1 MSASLSFVVSD
12 ASLVSS
18 VCSPFPFP
26 LFIYIFIYKVRESG
40 LTWVFYYYF
49 FCNYYYYYHYCWKV
63 ELEEKK
69 KGFNILK
76 LLFWIFCESMG
87 AVDSQKKNQPTTTKK
102 LCDRQNKNK
111 QKVVFWFW
119 FLFWFCFFL
128 FFYFFL
134 QGWCGIHSGF
144 QKNSDWKRSIQK
156 MCKKKKQRQT
166 RNQPILRIRFY
177 WNHQAPLAGWPELFV
192 SIKETIQTRFS
203 TTGSPSILPQSYL
216 LELKKKKK
224 YQLKMLSSFE

>member
-26 LFIYIFIYKVRESG
+26 LFIYISIYKERESG

-49 FCNYYYYYHYCWKV
+49 FCNYYYYYHCCWKV
-63 ELEEKK
+63 ELERKK
-69 KGFNILK
+69 SFNILK

-87 AVDSQKKNQPTTTKK
+87 AVDSKKKTSQQQQQKLRTTTKK
-102 LCDRQNKNK
+102 TVWQTK
-111 QKVVFWFW
+111 QKGTKGCFFDFGFVFVFV
-119 FLFWFCFFL
+119 FL

-144 QKNSDWKRSIQK
+144 QKIQIGKEASKR
-156 MCKKKKQRQT
+156 CT
-166 RNQPILRIRFY
+166 RKRNKARLEIEHFKISFLLKP
-177 WNHQAPLAGWPELFV
+177 
-192 SIKETIQTRFS
+192 S
-203 TTGSPSILPQSYL
+203 GS
-216 LELKKKKK
+216 
-224 YQLKMLSSFE
+224 FG